1 MAEAP
6 PPRPLA
12 GPPADEPGAPRVAPR
27 AGAPPITGTACREPS
42 VPEPLLSR
50 PVSHLADHL
59 TNEYKTLASY
69 DLSVTPTLCFLLLIA
84 LLEAAPERRA

>member
-1 MAEAP
+1 MAKAP

-12 GPPADEPGAPRVAPR
+12 GPPADEPGAPQVALR
-27 AGAPPITGTACREPS
+27 AGAPPVTGTACREPS